1 MATRP
6 GDDAAQPPPKRPR
19 HDGDQAEPAPA
30 PPRVQLNPA
39 DCNLDFDVGAGGL
52 RGEALH
58 GGGFAYCWSGA
69 RATAGVRRGGRYCF
83 GCRVVAEQAVEMGD
97 TEAAQRHL
105 CRVGVSRGDDPV
117 GGLGEAG
124 GRGFGFGGTGR
135 LSHRGRFFDY
145 GAGFGVGDTVVCAV
159 DLDSKPMA
167 SIGFAKNGEWLGV
180 AHYFDAG
187 HKGFAL
193 VGAPVRPMQWES
205 AIFPHVLL
213 KNVVVEMQFS
223 REDGLEPVDGYEPW
237 TSALADGN
245 AVFGP
250 VFAEQKECEVMMM
263 VGLPASGKTTWAE
276 KCVRDKHPEKRF
288 VLLGTNLA
296 LDQMKV
302 PGLLRKNNY
311 GERFDRLMDHAT
323 QIFNTL
329 LDRAAKIP
337 RNYILD
343 QTNVYKSARIRK
355 LRPFA
360 NYYKIAVVVFPSPSE
375 LNSRAAK
382 RFQEMGKDVPA
393 EAVDQMTANFV
404 LPLSKDVPGS
414 KEPFDEVIFVEL
426 SRDDA
431 QRNLDEMKRL
441 LPRASTPSHGN
452 FCNQMVSSA
461 YTGTVS
467 AAGPSPS
474 SGFEPPMNYSYGQ
487 GVHAPGAPA
496 GYSNAPY
503 QIQSSYSNAPYQQQ
517 TYASYQNPSYPNTA
531 DQHQV
536 HASYPSTADQHQ
548 VHTSY
553 ASTANQH
560 QAYRSYAS
568 TPLPGY
574 GSPNAYGS
582 QGYPSPYSSPD
593 YATNLY
599 QTPELERDYVGS
611 GYGPAAPVHAQ
622 PSGYGPAAPVHAQ
635 PLPQAVHQCHDGA
648 SSWSS
653 GSYYRPYG
661 QQPLDARYTN
671 TSSQYGAA
679 VPMPPPNGALLHPVP
694 GPLPSAPPPPPYYMN
709 AQPGRW

>member
-6 GDDAAQPPPKRPR
+6 GDETAQPPPKRPR
-19 HDGDQAEPAPA
+19 HDGDQADPEPA

-69 RATAGVRRGGRYCF
+69 RATAGARGGGRYCF

-124 GRGFGFGGTGR
+124 GRGFGFGGTGK

-145 GAGFGVGDTVVCAV
+145 GATFGVGDTVVCAV

-167 SIGFAKNGEWLGV
+167 SIGFAKNGEWLGI

-187 HKGFAL
+187 HKGLGL
-193 VGAPVRPMQWES
+193 VDAPVRPMQWES

-237 TSALADGN
+237 TSAFADGN

-276 KCVRDKHPEKRF
+276 KCVREHPEKRF

-404 LPLSKDVPGS
+404 LPLSKDMPGS

-431 QRNLDEMKRL
+431 QRNLDEMKRV

-452 FCNQMVSSA
+452 VSNQM
-461 YTGTVS
+461 
-467 AAGPSPS
+467 AGPSPL

-503 QIQSSYSNAPYQQQ
+503 QTQPSYSNAPYQQQ
-517 TYASYQNPSYPNTA
+517 TYASYPNPSYPNTA

-553 ASTANQH
+553 TSTANQHQAYGSYASTANQH
-560 QAYRSYAS
+560 QAYGSYAS
-568 TPLPGY
+568 APLPGY

-593 YATNLY
+593 YATSLY
-599 QTPELERDYVGS
+599 QTPEPAGDYMGS

-622 PSGYGPAAPVHAQ
+622 TSGYVPAAPVHAQ
-635 PLPQAVHQCHDGA
+635 PLPPAVHQRHDGA
-648 SSWSS
+648 SSWSP
-653 GSYYRPYG
+653 GSYGPYG

-671 TSSQYGAA
+671 TRSQYGAA

-694 GPLPSAPPPPPYYMN
+694 GPPPSAPPPPPYYMN

>member
-1 MATRP
+1 RARRRGSAAAGATASGAGWWRSRPWRWATRRPPSATSAASASP
-6 GDDAAQPPPKRPR
+6 GGTTPWAASGRPAAAAS
-19 HDGDQAEPAPA
+19 G
-30 PPRVQLNPA
+30 
-39 DCNLDFDVGAGGL
+39 
-52 RGEALH
+52 
-58 GGGFAYCWSGA
+58 SGA
-69 RATAGVRRGGRYCF
+69 RGSSPT
-83 GCRVVAEQAVEMGD
+83 
-97 TEAAQRHL
+97 
-105 CRVGVSRGDDPV
+105 
-117 GGLGEAG
+117 
-124 GRGFGFGGTGR
+124 
-135 LSHRGRFFDY
+135 
-145 GAGFGVGDTVVCAV
+145 GAGSSITAPGSGSGTPSSAPWTSIPSPWPR
-159 DLDSKPMA
+159 LGSPRTA
-167 SIGFAKNGEWLGV
+167 SGSALLTTLMPATKGLVWLMLLSGQCS
-180 AHYFDAG
+180 G
-187 HKGFAL
+187 
-193 VGAPVRPMQWES
+193 S

-223 REDGLEPVDGYEPW
+223 REDGLELVDGYEPW
-237 TSALADGN
+237 SSALVDGN

-250 VFAEQKECEVMMM
+250 VFPEQKECEVMMM

-276 KCVRDKHPEKRF
+276 KWVKEHPEKRF

-329 LDRAAKIP
+329 LDRAARIP

-360 NYYKIAVVVFPSPSE
+360 NYCKIAVVVFPSSTE

-404 LPLSKDVPGS
+404 LPLSKDMPGS

-431 QRNLDEMKRL
+431 QRDLDEMKRL

-452 FCNQMVSSA
+452 FSNQMVSSA
-461 YTGTVS
+461 YTGSVS

-474 SGFEPPMNYSYGQ
+474 SSFEPPMNYSYGQ
-487 GVHAPGAPA
+487 GVHAPCAPS
-496 GYSNAPY
+496 GYSSAPH

-517 TYASYQNPSYPNTA
+517 TCASYPNPSYPNTA

-560 QAYRSYAS
+560 QAYGSYPS

-574 GSPNAYGS
+574 GSQNAYGS
-582 QGYPSPYSSPD
+582 QGYPSPYSSPG
-593 YATNLY
+593 YATNIY
-599 QTPELERDYVGS
+599 QTPEPVGDYVGS
-611 GYGPAAPVHAQ
+611 GYGPAT
-622 PSGYGPAAPVHAQ
+622 PVHAQ
-635 PLPQAVHQCHDGA
+635 PLPQAVHQRHDGA

-653 GSYYRPYG
+653 GSYGPYG
-661 QQPLDARYTN
+661 QQPLELFCI
-671 TSSQYGAA
+671 Q
-679 VPMPPPNGALLHPVP
+679 LL
-694 GPLPSAPPPPPYYMN
+694 G
-709 AQPGRW
+709 